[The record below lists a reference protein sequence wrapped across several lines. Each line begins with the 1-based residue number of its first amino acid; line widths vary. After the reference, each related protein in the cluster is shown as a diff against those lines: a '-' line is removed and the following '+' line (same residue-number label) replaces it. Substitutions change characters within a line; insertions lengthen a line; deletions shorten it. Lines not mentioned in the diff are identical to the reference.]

1 MLSVSLLIRH
11 LRCHLLRWRR
21 LSLVPPTDLDFRKIP
36 NQCTAQTQDSP
47 LYGGGHEIDAPFIQQ
62 NKRISHGLFLYY
74 RVRYIIASLREG
86 GCAACGVGRRMRA
99 VTHRT
104 PSVASRQLPLQVGG
118 AFHEVRRTVSSY
130 CKILFADDL
139 MEGGKPPPTDWSILG
154 DVHLRWGSVAPL
166 RQILFA

>member
-1 MLSVSLLIRH
+1 MRGEPTFDCKQIYSVSLLIRH

-130 CKILFADDL
+130 FA
-139 MEGGKPPPTDWSILG
+139 G
-154 DVHLRWGSVAPL
+154 DHRSPL
-166 RQILFA
+166 RIGAFWVVSTCGGAP

>member
-118 AFHEVRRTVSSY
+118 AFHGMPRTVFHLGKTYIMEHFGWCPPAVGLRSSAA
-130 CKILFADDL
+130 ADSL
-139 MEGGKPPPTDWSILG
+139 
-154 DVHLRWGSVAPL
+154 HLGSVP
-166 RQILFA
+166 I